1 MNKISKVLCS
11 LVICYLIGL
20 FLTTNMHDYLAYD
33 SIDSTGVTQWNIANE
48 QIVDKYGLHYSHM
61 TGTPTTNGIKGSEK
75 NVNYFSM
82 KTDDINSKLVT
93 WIKPMS
99 NGSFG
104 TSRLTTLAKD
114 YEEKNPGWIVVAGIN
129 ADQWYYSTNK
139 YGQKG
144 GYFFFPNQ
152 TYYPLTVGGENLF
165 TINPL
170 GGTGNGIGITNN
182 PENPL
187 MDVSG
192 SANVL
197 IKIYDENNNMI
208 ASFPVDGFNQ
218 TPNTTQTIVWSG
230 RYSEEQTGNYIAK
243 EVTSNNDLY
252 IVEYAD
258 LAYMNNS
265 KEYAYEGTIYAP
277 VDSFYGRG
285 VISSVSSKATLIN
298 KCLSKNFFMKKS
310 LFMSNI

>member
-82 KTDDINSKLVT
+82 KTDGINSKLVT

-129 ADQWYYSTNK
+129 AVESESETNHIQMTFREMFNT
-139 YGQKG
+139 G
-144 GYFFFPNQ
+144 
-152 TYYPLTVGGENLF
+152 TV
-165 TINPL
+165 TD
-170 GGTGNGIGITNN
+170 
-182 PENPL
+182 
-187 MDVSG
+187 M
-192 SANVL
+192 A
-197 IKIYDENNNMI
+197 
-208 ASFPVDGFNQ
+208 
-218 TPNTTQTIVWSG
+218 
-230 RYSEEQTGNYIAK
+230 
-243 EVTSNNDLY
+243 
-252 IVEYAD
+252 
-258 LAYMNNS
+258 
-265 KEYAYEGTIYAP
+265 
-277 VDSFYGRG
+277 
-285 VISSVSSKATLIN
+285 
-298 KCLSKNFFMKKS
+298 
-310 LFMSNI
+310 